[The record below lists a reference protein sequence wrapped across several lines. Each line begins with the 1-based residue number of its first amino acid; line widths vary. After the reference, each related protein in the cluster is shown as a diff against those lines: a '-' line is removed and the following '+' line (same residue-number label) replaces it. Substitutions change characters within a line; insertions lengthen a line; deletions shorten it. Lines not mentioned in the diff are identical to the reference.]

1 MAENTNKDTPE
12 ENKDLAKKEGPDVA
26 AGFGSAASFAVIQR
40 QAGMLA
46 KSDLVP
52 KEFKGNIANCVIA
65 MELANR
71 LGASPM
77 SVMQNLYIVHG
88 KPSWSSQFIIA
99 AVNSTGNF
107 SPIRYAITGEGSTLR
122 CVAWAIE
129 KATGERLEGPPITM
143 EMADKE
149 GWLKKT
155 GSKWQTM
162 PDLMIRYRAATLF
175 GRLYAPEVL
184 MGMQTSDEVA
194 DVGPGAPAG
203 PTPEEVTNRFN
214 DDKPEVTGVEVVED
228 EAPVEEA
235 KPEPKA
241 ETPAG
246 PTCDELCSEINKLNT
261 VEEVTQWEHDRS
273 EFIINF
279 SKDQKDMIAGIT
291 RMRKTEIEEM
301 RGAKKD

>member
-1 MAENTNKDTPE
+1 MTENADTPE
-12 ENKDLAKKEGPDVA
+12 ENKDLVKKEVPDVA
-26 AGFGSAASFAVIQR
+26 AGFGSSASFAVIQR

-46 KSDLVP
+46 QSDLVP

-107 SPIRYAITGEGSTLR
+107 SPIRYKMSGKDKTLA
-122 CVAWAIE
+122 CIAWAIE

-149 GWLKKT
+149 GWLKKP
-155 GSKWQTM
+155 GSKWQNM
-162 PDLMIRYRAATLF
+162 PELMIRYRAATLF
-175 GRLYAPEVL
+175 GRLYAPEIL
-184 MGMQTSDEVA
+184 MGMQTADEVI
-194 DVGPGAPAG
+194 DVGPANSG
-203 PTPEEVTNRFN
+203 PSAEEVTQRFTEP
-214 DDKPEVTGVEVVED
+214 KTTEAEVVG
-228 EAPVEEA
+228 EETP
-235 KPEPKA
+235 KGETEPKA

-246 PTCDELCSEINKLNT
+246 PHRDELMSEINVLNSK
-261 VEEVTQWEHDRS
+261 EEIKRWEDDKAEIIKAMSKEDRG
-273 EFIINF
+273 IIN
-279 SKDQKDMIAGIT
+279 DVT
-291 RMRKTEIEEM
+291 RMREAEIEEM
-301 RGAKKD
+301 GNIPAE